1 MNDIYDFLNPQEKL
15 TLDLRRLYE
24 DNGFTKFKVAKFE
37 AYDFYAS
44 NRDFLIGGNIVPF
57 TDPNGRLLA
66 LKPDVTLSIVKNIEY
81 NDNTPKRMYYTE
93 NVYREAKDIHE
104 LREIFQLGV
113 EAVGSVD
120 LDDTSDLI
128 SLAVKSLMMI
138 DESCVVSVSHM
149 GYLEG
154 LLNHITDNKNIR
166 KQILSLMGG
175 KNAHELRQLAIRNE
189 LSAQYIEIACE
200 LCSGSAPG
208 EDLAS
213 RYVLDDT
220 MKQAADELIFTC
232 DKLRSDGCADKIKID
247 FSQSKTPS
255 YYNGIIIEG
264 YVSGVAKAVLSGGRY
279 DSLLKRMGKGNVS
292 AFGFALYFDAI
303 ERKLMTGGV
312 SHD

>member
-1 MNDIYDFLNPQEKL
+1 MKDIYDFLNPQEKL

-57 TDPNGRLLA
+57 TDTNGRLLA

-81 NDNTPKRMYYTE
+81 NDNTPKRLYYTE

-120 LDDTSDLI
+120 LYEASRLI

-166 KQILSLMGG
+166 KQILGLMGG
-175 KNAHELRQLAIRNE
+175 KNVHELRQLAIRND
-189 LSAQYIEIACE
+189 LSSQYIEMACD
-200 LCSGSAPG
+200 LCSGSAAG
-208 EDLAS
+208 EDLAC
-213 RYVLDDT
+213 RYILDDS
-220 MKQAADELIFTC
+220 MRQAAEELIYTC
-232 DKLRSDGCADKIKID
+232 DSLRSDGLADKIKVD
-247 FSQSKTPS
+247 FSHSKTPS

-264 YVSGVAKAVLSGGRY
+264 YVSGVAKAALSGGRY